1 MVGTQ
6 ARDVTVTRTKLDLLA
21 SAALRRRDTP
31 SCSIAPLCTAEAD
44 QCLQKQQ
51 VGARPTA
58 ADNAS
63 PTTAERQTQYTPQ
76 ITRQISSEQPDQ
88 LNNSTVQI
96 AEKCANRQYSCRS
109 KSKIAPTICKGGY
122 KNSNDYKS
130 RYKIP
135 SSMMHSYIA
144 NKVQDLN
151 AYQFSI
157 TKLDSASRHLPAI
170 RLIGGYPASRKPTLR
185 THYQLDK
192 TRKTETSSR
201 EPFTVRSATKVT
213 SD

>member
-1 MVGTQ
+1 MSPETTGGG
-6 ARDVTVTRTKLDLLA
+6 ASDSSRTWKSNYSRA
-21 SAALRRRDTP
+21 SNPVHTTDHK
-31 SCSIAPLCTAEAD
+31 TA
-44 QCLQKQQ
+44 
-51 VGARPTA
+51 
-58 ADNAS
+58 
-63 PTTAERQTQYTPQ
+63 
-76 ITRQISSEQPDQ
+76 ISSEQPDQ

-109 KSKIAPTICKGGY
+109 KSEIAPTICKGGY

-130 RYKIP
+130 RYKLP

>member
-1 MVGTQ
+1 VQRCDGGID
-6 ARDVTVTRTKLDLLA
+6 RLA
-21 SAALRRRDTP
+21 PSLRCALRRPNSVSRNNRWGRVRQQQTMQVQLQPRVKP
-31 SCSIAPLCTAEAD
+31 STHHRSQD
-44 QCLQKQQ
+44 RS
-51 VGARPTA
+51 AR
-58 ADNAS
+58 
-63 PTTAERQTQYTPQ
+63 
-76 ITRQISSEQPDQ
+76 SEQPDQ
-88 LNNSTVQI
+88 LNNSTVQS